1 MREKRSSPVTLH
13 VVGGCPRT
21 RAGQPRQSEQTQ
33 QENRLL
39 LFLACWW
46 LRDDK
51 YGHRWRQFSEELRI
65 GSRFLANVRKFT
77 CEKCTEREFTFC
89 DTAQHL
95 QGGTLQPHRALAH
108 GVRKGRCDRLN
119 TAGCW
124 NQTRCCSRLP
134 RWRCSCCSGV
144 LIVCIGGADAGALS
158 SDINTRGAARLHG
171 RSNERSALVRAVHR
185 KPAQRR
191 QRVAG
196 RTVGLQDV
204 VHAGGQFG

>member
-46 LRDDK
+46 LRNDK
-51 YGHRWRQFSEELRI
+51 YGHRWRQFSGELRI
-65 GSRFLANVRKFT
+65 VSRFSAGLRKFT

-89 DTAQHL
+89 DTGQHL

-108 GVRKGRCDRLN
+108 GVRKGRCDRLI

-124 NQTRCCSRLP
+124 SRTCCRNRRAWWHCSR
-134 RWRCSCCSGV
+134 CSG
-144 LIVCIGGADAGALS
+144 LLTLRIGGAGALLP
-158 SDINTRGAARLHG
+158 DINTRGAARLHG
-171 RSNERSALVRAVHR
+171 RSNERSALVRPVHR
-185 KPAQRR
+185 IPAQRH